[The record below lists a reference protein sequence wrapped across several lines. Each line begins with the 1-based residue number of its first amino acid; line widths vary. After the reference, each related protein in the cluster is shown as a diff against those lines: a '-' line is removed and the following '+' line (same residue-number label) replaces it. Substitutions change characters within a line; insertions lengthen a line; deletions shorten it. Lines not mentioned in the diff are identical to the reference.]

1 MAEPI
6 EDPLSETG
14 QAIGSA
20 LRTGAV
26 AAGELVR
33 MHLLRQAHRDHDEAQ
48 EARAQARSVT
58 GRLNAE
64 KPLAGALYR
73 PTRHP
78 AWWDRA
84 TTDDV
89 ARAWDAASAFAD
101 VDPDAKAALE
111 DLDRGLEERPQLRE
125 RLLADHPESL
135 AAQSLAPLASG
146 AAEAGVALAIAA
158 DLELDAAP
166 DLGLSDEEQEQA
178 WRAIPPEP
186 EPAQEE
192 ELAPYATAPDPG
204 LSEEELWSA
213 TPSEPEL
220 AAEEE
225 AWCPPTGTEPT
236 GEPDRSP
243 AGEQVLHENHAG
255 GTAPAAH
262 ADPLAAA
269 RASPDYQEG
278 ASIAALVGAD
288 FPTGTGT
295 PATAGLAP
303 QGSPAHPDAL
313 GITPIAAR
321 AGTAA
326 EYQEAAGVAALIR
339 ADFPAGAGA
348 AAPAARLGAL
358 AGTPWE
364 VQVIPLVNLT
374 RPDLVLTRPEL
385 HLTQAGLRASGAER

>member
-1 MAEPI
+1 MAEPV
-6 EDPLSETG
+6 EDPLSEAG

-33 MHLLRQAHRDHDEAQ
+33 MHLLRQAQRDHEAAQ
-48 EARAQARSVT
+48 EARAQARSLT
-58 GRLNAE
+58 GRLKAE
-64 KPLAGALYR
+64 KPLAAALYR
-73 PTRHP
+73 PTRDP

-101 VDPDAKAALE
+101 VDPDAKEALE
-111 DLDRGLEERPQLRE
+111 DLGQGLEERPELRN
-125 RLLADHPESL
+125 RLLRDHPESL

-146 AAEAGVALAIAA
+146 AAEAGVVLAIAA
-158 DLELDAAP
+158 DLDLDATR
-166 DLGLSDEEQEQA
+166 DMGLSEEEQEQA

-192 ELAPYATAPDPG
+192 DPGKDWTLPDPG
-204 LSEEELWSA
+204 LSEEELWSG

-225 AWCPPTGTEPT
+225 AWYPPTENHHIEESETSPLDEGFAA
-236 GEPDRSP
+236 GRAP
-243 AGEQVLHENHAG
+243 AGQ
-255 GTAPAAH
+255 
-262 ADPLAAA
+262 ADPPVAT

-278 ASIAALVGAD
+278 AEVAALVGAD
-288 FPTGTGT
+288 FPEGVGA
-295 PATAGLAP
+295 PGLAAVAAH
-303 QGSPAHPDAL
+303 GSPAQPDAP
-313 GITPIAAR
+313 GITPIAAK
-321 AGTAA
+321 AGTTA
-326 EYQEAAGVAALIR
+326 EYREAAGVVALVG
-339 ADFPAGAGA
+339 ADFPAGAHA
-348 AAPAARLGAL
+348 ATPAARLGAL

-374 RPDLVLTRPEL
+374 RPDLVLTHPDL
-385 HLTQAGLRASGAER
+385 DLTRAGFGAER

>member
-1 MAEPI
+1 MTEPTQ
-6 EDPLSETG
+6 DPLAEAG

-33 MHLLRQAHRDHDEAQ
+33 MQLLRQAHRDHEATRAAQ
-48 EARAQARSVT
+48 LEASALAE
-58 GRLNAE
+58 RLKAE
-64 KPLAGALYR
+64 RPLAAVLYR
-73 PTRHP
+73 PTRDP
-78 AWWDRA
+78 AWWDQA

-101 VDPDAKAALE
+101 VDPDARAALE
-111 DLDRGLEERPQLRE
+111 DLDRGLEERPELRH
-125 RLLADHPESL
+125 RLLRDHPESL
-135 AAQSLAPLASG
+135 AAQSLAPLATHS
-146 AAEAGVALAIAA
+146 ADAGIALAIAA

-192 ELAPYATAPDPG
+192 ELGPYATPPDPG
-204 LSEEELWSA
+204 LSEEELWA
-213 TPSEPEL
+213 GTPSEPEL

-225 AWCPPTGTEPT
+225 AWCPPTGTGQT

-243 AGEQVLHENHAG
+243 AGEQVLHENHGAG
-255 GTAPAAH
+255 AAPTAH

-278 ASIAALVGAD
+278 ASVAALVGAD
-288 FPTGTGT
+288 FPDGVGA
-295 PATAGLAP
+295 PGLAGVAAH
-303 QGSPAHPDAL
+303 GSPGHPDTP
-313 GITPIAAR
+313 GITPIAAQ

-385 HLTQAGLRASGAER
+385 HLTQAGFGASGAER